1 MILSTFKSLL
11 RVKALIFT
19 QNILE
24 YCRSLQEYL
33 SWSETFLLYCSKHHV
48 KKKQKMK
55 PKGFNAIFVWLFSVV
70 EIVFLQSELSI
81 SLCKSSLWHMTFFFF
96 FFFFPGGKK

>member
-33 SWSETFLLYCSKHHV
+33 SWCETFLLYCSKHHV
-48 KKKQKMK
+48 KKKAQD
-55 PKGFNAIFVWLFSVV
+55 
-70 EIVFLQSELSI
+70 E
-81 SLCKSSLWHMTFFFF
+81 T
-96 FFFFPGGKK
+96 KKI